1 MLKIEII
8 IFFNSMRVANMGAIN
23 TPFIIHSQKPYGD
36 NITFYNLW
44 RGRRQQK
51 ISTDK
56 QAKRFHST
64 IVCKQLSKWLPAAD
78 ERQRLLT
85 QTTGEYRR
93 HRVQRTCS
101 FKTRKIFLQ
110 NYAIAFVSTL
120 GWPKLL
126 RFGLDH
132 IVSI

>member
-1 MLKIEII
+1 
-8 IFFNSMRVANMGAIN
+8 MGAIN
-23 TPFIIHSQKPYGD
+23 TPFIVHSQKPYGD
-36 NITFYNLW
+36 NTTFYNLW

-56 QAKRFHST
+56 QGKRFHSA
-64 IVCKQLSKWLPAAD
+64 IVCKQLSKWLQTAD
-78 ERQRLLT
+78 ERRRLLR

-93 HRVQRTCS
+93 HRVRRTCT
-101 FKTRKIFLQ
+101 FETRIILLK
-110 NYAIAFVSTL
+110 NYAIVFVSTL

-126 RFGLDH
+126 QFGLDH